1 MDIPVEKRARKSM
14 VVVRD
19 ANGEYCSGCVLKSKG
34 KYTYVLTQSS
44 FASGREDTLK
54 ICFFDQIERE
64 ASAFASGDTFCLL
77 RTKRHTDCR
86 PIKKMRGQVMPEP
99 MVVFAPSSAT
109 SAYHIPGFVISES
122 TAALDLRRNHIN
134 GSECYFLGT
143 CHYAE
148 KGFNGHCRLVGSPV
162 FSLKGKVMGLIAGTC
177 VKELNLYLGGY
188 EIKVALLT
196 SHMDGMLNAMLPKS
210 DAAKKKIA
218 SRKKGGKFP

>member
-1 MDIPVEKRARKSM
+1 SDRTGSL
-14 VVVRD
+14 
-19 ANGEYCSGCVLKSKG
+19 GFCFWG
-34 KYTYVLTQSS
+34 YVLS
-44 FASGREDTLK
+44 
-54 ICFFDQIERE
+54 
-64 ASAFASGDTFCLL
+64 L

-99 MVVFAPSSAT
+99 IVVFAPSSAT

>member
-1 MDIPVEKRARKSM
+1 MARSPAAPPLLEGEELMDIPVEKRARKSM

-86 PIKKMRGQVMPEP
+86 PIKKMRGQVMPRTYGRFCP
-99 MVVFAPSSAT
+99 FFSNLCIPHPRLCHIRINRCTRPST
-109 SAYHIPGFVISES
+109 QPYQWF
-122 TAALDLRRNHIN
+122 
-134 GSECYFLGT
+134 
-143 CHYAE
+143 
-148 KGFNGHCRLVGSPV
+148 
-162 FSLKGKVMGLIAGTC
+162 
-177 VKELNLYLGGY
+177 
-188 EIKVALLT
+188 
-196 SHMDGMLNAMLPKS
+196 
-210 DAAKKKIA
+210 
-218 SRKKGGKFP
+218 